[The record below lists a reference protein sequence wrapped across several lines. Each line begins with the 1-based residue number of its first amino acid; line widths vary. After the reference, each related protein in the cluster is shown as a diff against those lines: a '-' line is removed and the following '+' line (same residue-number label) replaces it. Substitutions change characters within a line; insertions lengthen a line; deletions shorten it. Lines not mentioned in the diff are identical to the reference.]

1 MQIFII
7 LYDYRNSQ
15 NTKTIT
21 IDVEPNFTIG
31 EVKARIQDKE
41 GIPPDQQGLVFEGK
55 QLEDNKTLADYDI
68 QNECTLFL
76 PID

>member
-55 QLEDNKTLADYDI
+55 QLEDNKTLTDYDI

>member
-41 GIPPDQQGLVFEGK
+41 GIHPDQQGLVFEGK
-55 QLEDNKTLADYDI
+55 QLEDNKTLTDYDI